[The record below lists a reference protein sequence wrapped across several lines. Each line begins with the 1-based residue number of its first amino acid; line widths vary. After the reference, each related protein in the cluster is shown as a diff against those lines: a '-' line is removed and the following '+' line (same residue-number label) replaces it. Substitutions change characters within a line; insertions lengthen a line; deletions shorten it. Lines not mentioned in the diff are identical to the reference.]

1 MYCDLVNKS
10 LYGISALATLAPR
23 FHKKKILQL
32 PDFILDSTRKRIVES
47 IVKNSESRIY
57 NQNSL
62 VDSLAQLDSIMENKN
77 KDTIKQH
84 AILDGKHIQEQLPE
98 LHFYYHNCLP
108 EYVSAMIN
116 RKVYSINENGTMN
129 NSIILYENENDSI
142 RWHTDKSMFNDKKV
156 VTLLLYL
163 LNESTQEL
171 CYIENDTSP
180 GDSNNEPT
188 ILCGRTE
195 ENSGILLEH
204 FVLKHYVSPLKKGE
218 KRIVWSMTFAED
230 MNLPTLSSYTKN
242 KVKNISYLG
251 LRAINATDVL
261 VVIVIILI
269 ILVIVLVVGWR
280 RINKTKKK
288 DKKRRKN

>member
-10 LYGISALATLAPR
+10 LYGISSLATLAPR
-23 FHKKKILQL
+23 FHEKKILHL

-47 IVKNSESRIY
+47 IAKNSNSRIY

-62 VDSLAQLDSIMENKN
+62 VDSIAQLDSTMENKN

-84 AILDGKHIQEQLPE
+84 AILDGKQIQEQLPE

-108 EYVSAMIN
+108 EYVSAMLN
-116 RKVYSINENGTMN
+116 RKVYSINEIGTMN

-156 VTLLLYL
+156 FTLLLYL

-171 CYIENDTSP
+171 CYIENDTSQ
-180 GDSNNEPT
+180 GDPDNNP
-188 ILCGRTE
+188 IQCGQTE

-230 MNLPTLSSYTKN
+230 MNLPTVSSYTMD
-242 KVKNISYLG
+242 KVKNLSYLG

-261 VVIVIILI
+261 VVIVIVLV
-269 ILVIVLVVGWR
+269 ILVIVLVVGWWR
-280 RINKTKKK
+280 RTKK
-288 DKKRRKN
+288 DKKKNK